1 MKTLLKI
8 IFAPVIFILWILI
21 KLASIFTYIS
31 GLALGV
37 ASGITA
43 VISLIYLMTGSVS
56 NAIVGLILAY
66 LLSPYGLPLFVI
78 MILGVIQNFKYK
90 LQDGIYS

>member
-1 MKTLLKI
+1 MKILLKI

-21 KLASIFTYIS
+21 KIASIFTYIS

-37 ASGITA
+37 SSGITA
-43 VISLIYLMTGSVS
+43 VISLVYLMTGSVS
-56 NAIVGLILAY
+56 NAIAGFILAY

-78 MILGVIQNFKYK
+78 MLLGIAQNFKYK
-90 LQDGIYS
+90 LQDEIYG

>member
-1 MKTLLKI
+1 MKILLKI

-21 KLASIFTYIS
+21 KIASVFTYIS
-31 GLALGV
+31 GLALGII
-37 ASGITA
+37 SGITA
-43 VISLIYLMTGSVS
+43 VISLVYFMTGSVS

-66 LLSPYGLPLFVI
+66 VLSPYGLPFFVI

-90 LQDGIYS
+90 LQDGIYG

>member
-21 KLASIFTYIS
+21 KMASIFTYVS

>member
-1 MKTLLKI
+1 MKILLKI

-21 KLASIFTYIS
+21 KMASIFTYVS

>member
-1 MKTLLKI
+1 MKILLKI
-8 IFAPVIFILWILI
+8 IFAPVILILWILI
-21 KLASIFTYIS
+21 KIASIFTYIS

-37 ASGITA
+37 ASEITA

>member
-21 KLASIFTYIS
+21 KIASIFTYIS

>member
-1 MKTLLKI
+1 MKILLKI

-21 KLASIFTYIS
+21 KMASIFTYVS

-90 LQDGIYS
+90 LQDGTYS

>member
-1 MKTLLKI
+1 MKNLLKI

-31 GLALGV
+31 GLALGII
-37 ASGITA
+37 SGITV
-43 VISLIYLMTGSVS
+43 VISLVYLMTGSVS
-56 NAIVGLILAY
+56 NAIAGLILTY

-78 MILGVIQNFKYK
+78 MLLGIAQNFKYK
-90 LQDGIYS
+90 LQDGIYG